1 VVPQAEQSRESEHIA
16 IPEQVPNMRKL
27 VWDVLHISEENR
39 VLIVKGKIHH
49 YTNDQF
55 FLCPDC
61 PGTAYLGDETLAYGT
76 TAMWVVQRGQEY
88 HQPHGP
94 LMEGKYMNANW
105 LAYVLLY
112 LTQ

>member
-1 VVPQAEQSRESEHIA
+1 
-16 IPEQVPNMRKL
+16 MRKP

-76 TAMWVVQRGQEY
+76 TAMCNNNSDTNTINLNNIKKKQ
-88 HQPHGP
+88 
-94 LMEGKYMNANW
+94 KSK
-105 LAYVLLY
+105 
-112 LTQ
+112 